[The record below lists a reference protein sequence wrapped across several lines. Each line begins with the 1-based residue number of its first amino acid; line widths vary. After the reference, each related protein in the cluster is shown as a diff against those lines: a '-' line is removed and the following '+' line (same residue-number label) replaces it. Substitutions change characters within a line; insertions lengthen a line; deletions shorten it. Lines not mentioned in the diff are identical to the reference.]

1 MSSQRP
7 RPPRQSRR
15 LTFRV
20 AGDQIELVKEEQ
32 LEMMAPPSVGAPPQ
46 EGTHGGYWLEVQDE
60 NNQVL
65 DHRLLHFPLGD
76 SVEVFNPDG
85 TIERV
90 FGPATENTFEVLV
103 PDYDD
108 ASNVALFG
116 ESLNPEASR
125 ARRAER
131 AAHPPSAA
139 HPPPAGEPEPPSR
152 ELARFKLSKQPN

>member
-7 RPPRQSRR
+7 RPPRRSRR

-20 AGDQIELVKEEQ
+20 AGDQIELVNEEQ
-32 LEMMAPPSVGAPPQ
+32 LEMMTPPSVGPAPQ
-46 EGTHGGYWLEVQDE
+46 EGIHSGFWIEVQDAD
-60 NNQVL
+60 NRAL

-85 TIERV
+85 TIERE
-90 FGPATENTFEVLV
+90 FGPATESTFEVLV

-108 ASNVALFG
+108 ASNVAMFG
-116 ESLNPEASR
+116 ESLDPQASR
-125 ARRAER
+125 ARRAAR

-139 HPPPAGEPEPPSR
+139 HPEPPGEAEPPSR
-152 ELARFKLSKQPN
+152 ELARFKLSKQP